1 MPFSISTPVLRDRQ
15 QPNRLAHNN
24 AVILKALSYEKKNES
39 KNLPSSL
46 GSNSASSSALV
57 GSRSVSAEFCCCP
70 ASLPLT
76 SPCFIVVP
84 LRTWWPRN
92 AAWILVA
99 AASTVRLKEEKKM
112 RWKLVFRPAF
122 FYFFIMGTQIVAW
135 SRSR

>member
-1 MPFSISTPVLRDRQ
+1 MSMSSSSATFLVRSSMSTSFLSPSPFLSASASASGSFRAMCPLKH
-15 QPNRLAHNN
+15 AW
-24 AVILKALSYEKKNES
+24 ILVAACVSS
-39 KNLPSSL
+39 SSL

-99 AASTVRLKEEKKM
+99 AAST
-112 RWKLVFRPAF
+112 
-122 FYFFIMGTQIVAW
+122 
-135 SRSR
+135 